1 MTAKKGTVLE
11 GPTKP
16 EKTDKGDKVYTFKSK
31 YRDDKVVLFK
41 RGEKRI
47 DGTTKV
53 ISEMAEFDR
62 NTWTTR
68 DPEKAERLRQIIKER
83 ERDRNPL
90 HVFETTDMK

>member
-1 MTAKKGTVLE
+1 MTAKKGTVPE

-16 EKTDKGDKVYTFKSK
+16 EETDKVFTFKSK
-31 YRDDKVVLFK
+31 FREDKVALFK
-41 RGEKRI
+41 TGEKRI
-47 DGTTKV
+47 DGSIKV
-53 ISEMAEFDR
+53 VTEWAEFDR